1 MYYSPFNYE
10 IMTLLF
16 LSTGYTNHYGSLL
29 LITGL
34 FIRYQI
40 GRRRFNRRSITG
52 VQIYSSYIK
61 AILTSIIE
69 TLLNI
74 VGALFIVAGIINA
87 IIHL

>member
-1 MYYSPFNYE
+1 
-10 IMTLLF
+10 MTLLF
-16 LSTGYTNHYGSLL
+16 LHIGHTNHYGVLL
-29 LITGL
+29 LIAGL

-61 AILTSIIE
+61 AILTTIIE

-74 VGALFIVAGIINA
+74 VGALFIVVGIINV

>member
-1 MYYSPFNYE
+1 
-10 IMTLLF
+10 MTLLF
-16 LSTGYTNHYGSLL
+16 LRIGYTNHYGALL
-29 LITGL
+29 LIAGL

-61 AILTSIIE
+61 AIFTTIIE

-74 VGALFIVAGIINA
+74 VGALFIVVGIINV
-87 IIHL
+87 IIYL